1 MKKSDKSAL
10 VKELSEKIN
19 AYSHF
24 YVTDT
29 LGLNAAS
36 TSELRRTCFQKD
48 IKMVMVKNTLF
59 KLALQESDKEVEGM
73 DDVLRGTSAVLFS
86 NTGNAPA
93 KLIKD
98 FYKKKGLPVLKG
110 AFVEESIYIGE
121 DQLEILS
128 NIKSKEELLG
138 DVIGLLQSPAKNVVS
153 ALQSGGNKIHGI
165 LQTLSEKGE

>member
-19 AYSHF
+19 EYSHF
-24 YVTDT
+24 YVADS

-36 TSELRRTCFQKD
+36 TSELRRACFEKD

-59 KLALQESDKEVEGM
+59 KIALEESDKEIEGM
-73 DDVLRGTSAVLFS
+73 EDVFKGTSAVLFS

-98 FYKKKGLPVLKG
+98 FQKKKGLPLLKG
-110 AFVEESIYIGE
+110 AFVEESVYIGA
-121 DQLEILS
+121 DQLEVLT

-138 DVIGLLQSPAKNVVS
+138 DVISLLQSPAKNVVS
-153 ALQSGGNKIHGI
+153 ALQSGGTKIHGI
-165 LQTLSEKGE
+165 LQTLGEKGE